1 MAREC
6 HVRRSHRAPPKEGT
20 RVNRPARRPTS
31 GSRTRKRGAEPDVDA
46 AAVSWDGAGHGR
58 ATRLRKAG
66 DPDPRRTPASGRTE
80 RVRTAADR
88 TVADRTVADR
98 TAADRASTSWPTGR
112 TARGRAADDGP
123 GATRPRDAVAGN
135 ADGDARPGRGR
146 RWFGGRGLRLRRPRR
161 PGAQPGLPRRPV
173 PVHIHRRRLAAGL
186 AAATVLLVGVGVGT
200 WLLLSVSGLANVED
214 VTVTGLS
221 TVPEQSVRDAAAVTT
236 GGPLIAVDTAGI
248 AQRVAAVE
256 GVASVYVRRAW
267 PHTVEVNVTERVPVA
282 LWQNPQGMFEVD
294 GTGLAY
300 RRAPEPPPALPRLV
314 FTGVAPQ
321 DPSTAAAL
329 AVLHDLTDPLR
340 AQVATVDVAGTK
352 VTLGL
357 TDGRSVRWGDPDRSP
372 DKIAVLGAL
381 LGQPGS
387 VYDIS
392 SPDLP
397 TVRP

>member
-1 MAREC
+1 M
-6 HVRRSHRAPPKEGT
+6 
-20 RVNRPARRPTS
+20 
-31 GSRTRKRGAEPDVDA
+31 
-46 AAVSWDGAGHGR
+46 
-58 ATRLRKAG
+58 
-66 DPDPRRTPASGRTE
+66 
-80 RVRTAADR
+80 
-88 TVADRTVADR
+88 
-98 TAADRASTSWPTGR
+98 
-112 TARGRAADDGP
+112 
-123 GATRPRDAVAGN
+123 
-135 ADGDARPGRGR
+135 
-146 RWFGGRGLRLRRPRR
+146 
-161 PGAQPGLPRRPV
+161 
-173 PVHIHRRRLAAGL
+173 
-186 AAATVLLVGVGVGT
+186 VLLVGVGVGT

-214 VTVTGLS
+214 VTATGLS
-221 TVPEQSVRDAAAVTT
+221 TVPEQSVRDAAAVPT

-282 LWQNPQGMFEVD
+282 LWQNPQGLFEVD

-300 RRAPEPPPALPRLV
+300 RRAPEPPPALPRLA
-314 FTGVAPQ
+314 FAGVAPQ

-329 AVLHDLTDPLR
+329 VVLHDLTDSLR

-357 TDGRSVRWGDPDRSP
+357 SDGRSVRWGDPDRSP